1 MEGIL
6 PDTGRRT
13 PLALGHDLLVTL
25 ACWGYFL
32 LAFVLVFW
40 PFYLGAL
47 LLPGRRETRFQR
59 INSIYYRGFFA
70 LLRLLTPAHHWE
82 IDPAVRELC
91 CTVIICN
98 HLSYLDP
105 LLMQALFPRHK
116 TVVKPAFFRV
126 PIFGWVLWQAGY
138 FPAGGRGRYQQAM
151 IDQVEGLKEFLDQGG
166 VFFIFPEG
174 HRSRTGQVGAL
185 ERGAIKI
192 ARFCRAPIE
201 VLRLDGTGR
210 LFPPGRLLFNAATA
224 NTIRLERMATI
235 DPGQVSSLTELEE
248 AISKALTGLEN
259 RAST

>member
-13 PLALGHDLLVTL
+13 LRALGHDLLVTL

-59 INSIYYRGFFA
+59 LNNLYYRGFF
-70 LLRLLTPAHHWE
+70 RLLKTIAPAQQWE
-82 IDPAVRELC
+82 IDPAVRAIRGA
-91 CTVIICN
+91 VVVAN

-116 TVVKPAFFRV
+116 TVVKTGFFRV

-138 FPAGGRGRYQQAM
+138 FPAGGRGRYRQAM
-151 IDQVEGLKEFLDQGG
+151 IDQVEGLTQFLDRGG

-192 ARFCRAPIE
+192 ARLCRAPIE
-201 VLRLDGTGR
+201 VLRLDGTGY
-210 LFPPGRLLFNAATA
+210 LFPPGRMLFNAATA
-224 NTIRLERMATI
+224 NTIRLKRVATI
-235 DPGQVSSLTELEE
+235 DPGQVSSLTELEGT
-248 AISKALTGLEN
+248 IKQALAKPGN
-259 RAST
+259 GASR